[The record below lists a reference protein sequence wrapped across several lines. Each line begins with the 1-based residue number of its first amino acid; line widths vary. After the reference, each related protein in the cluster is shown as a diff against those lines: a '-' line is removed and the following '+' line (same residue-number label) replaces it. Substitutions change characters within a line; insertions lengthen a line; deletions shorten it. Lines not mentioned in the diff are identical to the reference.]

1 MKKNILL
8 VNGSLRKASFNQS
21 IVDYI
26 KTELETKGYEAIQAV
41 ISDLPFFNQD
51 IEVPAPS
58 SVDRLREEMKS
69 AIGLWIVTP
78 EYNGSVP
85 GALKNFLDWISRPV
99 EQGVFGPP
107 SFVKGKLVAVSG
119 AAGRSGAALVMQEL
133 TGLLTR
139 MALKPL
145 EKTTGL
151 ILPTE
156 AFQTGKFIISEE
168 QKFDLNKQIDLF
180 IKNL

>member
-8 VNGSLRKASFNQS
+8 VNGSLRKDSFNQS

-26 KTELETKGYEAIQAV
+26 KIELEAKGYETTQAV

-51 IEVPAPS
+51 IEMPAPS
-58 SVDRLREEMKS
+58 SVERLREKMKRAS
-69 AIGLWIVTP
+69 ALWIVTP

-85 GALKNFLDWISRPV
+85 GGLKNFLDWISRPV
-99 EQGVFGPP
+99 EKGVFGPP
-107 SFVKGKLVAVSG
+107 DFVKGKLVAVSG
-119 AAGRSGAALVMQEL
+119 AAGRSGAALVIQEL

-156 AFQTGKFIISEE
+156 AFQTGKFILSDE
-168 QKFDLNKQIDLF
+168 QKKALNEQIELF
-180 IKNL
+180 IQNL